1 MSSAQP
7 PPFQGAQ
14 PSGSPYAAPQP
25 GGPQHAGPQYSEPQY
40 SEPQYN
46 GPQHAGGQYA
56 GGQYPGPPAGGTDP
70 YARTGGSSA
79 GGDFGADQY
88 GADQGRP
95 DVSDLSV
102 GTLLGDVTRDL
113 STLMRQE
120 LALAQAEVKQEVAKT
135 AKGAGALTGA
145 ALAGYFVLLFLSIAL
160 WSALSNLMDAGWAG
174 LIVAV
179 IWGIAA
185 AVLFVTGRGQLRKV
199 HPKPERTVETL
210 GQVPEALTPG
220 HHPNAGPNSG
230 GHR

>member
-25 GGPQHAGPQYSEPQY
+25 GGQQYTGPQYSEPQ
-40 SEPQYN
+40 
-46 GPQHAGGQYA
+46 HAGGQYP

-79 GGDFGADQY
+79 GGEQATAHFGGDQY

-179 IWGIAA
+179 VWGIAA
-185 AVLFVTGRGQLRKV
+185 AVLFVTGRGQLRRV
-199 HPKPERTVETL
+199 HPKPERTVDTL
-210 GQVPEALTPG
+210 SQVPEALRPG
-220 HHPNAGPNSG
+220 HQPNAGPTSG
-230 GHR
+230 GPR